1 MLRQL
6 GSLVPRLLRGRGFL
20 VANTASCGALMATGD
35 AVQQWREKRAGSRE
49 RRDWVRTARMFSVGI
64 VLGPILHLWYVYL
77 DKFLPERTRKVVAKK
92 ILADQLIASPP
103 LAALFFF
110 VVRGQH
116 HPLEMSLSAVQ
127 AVEVSHDAIYKYVLV
142 RVHAQDGA
150 AHKDVVRGF
159 PSAEFH
165 ADIYDK
171 LSAEV
176 ERLGLDCECLGGGRI
191 QHDSVTKTIK
201 VYGHSIGFG
210 KADHSVTTEKLKTK
224 YPDYTITHSDEGY

>member
-110 VVRGQH
+110 GMGALEGQSVKH
-116 HPLEMSLSAVQ
+116 SAHEFADKFWEMYMMDWTIWPAAQ
-127 AVEVSHDAIYKYVLV
+127 AVNFFYVPSSYRVIYVNVITLGWDTFLSYLKHRDDKTDAV
-142 RVHAQDGA
+142 GA
-150 AHKDVVRGF
+150 TAERDVGERREAA
-159 PSAEFH
+159 SAACAATE
-165 ADIYDK
+165 
-171 LSAEV
+171 LCV
-176 ERLGLDCECLGGGRI
+176 ERPPLAEAAVP
-191 QHDSVTKTIK
+191 S
-201 VYGHSIGFG
+201 
-210 KADHSVTTEKLKTK
+210 LKR
-224 YPDYTITHSDEGY
+224 EV